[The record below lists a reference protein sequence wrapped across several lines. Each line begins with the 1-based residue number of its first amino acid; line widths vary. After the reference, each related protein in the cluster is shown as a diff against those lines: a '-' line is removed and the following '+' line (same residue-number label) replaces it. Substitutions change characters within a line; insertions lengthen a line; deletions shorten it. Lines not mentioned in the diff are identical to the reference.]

1 MRRNIY
7 LTERDKI
14 VIQIIVGFLRNKIVE
29 YLIEIDKDLNF
40 QISKILFNIWL
51 ITEQVASNKSSL

>member
-1 MRRNIY
+1 VRRNIY